1 MPDIA
6 FFEEPCQMQQT
17 NFFIHHHLAKVNK
30 IIQTR
35 ILRERFLI
43 QPGVKCGLGGILIK
57 VFGNK

>member
-17 NFFIHHHLAKVNK
+17 NFFIHHHPAKVNK

-35 ILRERFLI
+35 ILRECFLI
-43 QPGVKCGLGGILIK
+43 QLKGTAAMALI
-57 VFGNK
+57 